1 MKSGFCA
8 SWIACLDKFRR
19 FGLTTPILTVD
30 KDQGFCCIMF
40 LAGKAEVSTA
50 GEHLAKE

>member
-1 MKSGFCA
+1 MKSSFWA
-8 SWIACLDKFRR
+8 SWISCLDKFRR

-30 KDQGFCCIMF
+30 KDQGFCCIMC
-40 LAGKAEVSTA
+40 LAGETKAGSA